1 VRAAELQLLRCM
13 LFININLTVGEG
25 GLAVLF
31 KLVSKN
37 SLSSPLKVNAG
48 KPVLIFENKTQ

>member
-1 VRAAELQLLRCM
+1 M